1 MKKTNGRPARRLM
14 LLTAAALALALLH
27 IGAQAAG
34 SGSCGSGVSYTLSD
48 AGMLTVS
55 GTGTMTSHPWAA
67 GDVTSAVIEQGVTSI
82 CNAAFQNCAR
92 MTDIT
97 IADSVTRIGTGAFKN
112 CAGLTAVAIPASVT
126 RINDSTFSGCVSL
139 ASVTI
144 PDGVTRIDSSAFAS
158 CRSLTAVALPGG
170 LTAVSNYTFMG
181 CSGLASVAF
190 PDSLATVGNQAFYGC
205 KALRGIDLPDSLTG
219 IGTQA
224 FAGCDGLTAVTI
236 PAGVTGIGKN
246 AFSDCDALSRAEIL
260 GSDVTF
266 GEDVFS
272 AQPTIYCYEQSDAAF
287 WAAEQGYTRVFLDT
301 LDPDGA
307 RAVTLPDAFSLS
319 LGDSRTLTACVFPRF
334 DHPAVAWS
342 SSAPDT
348 VSAAD
353 GTVTALAPGTAVIT
367 AAVGG
372 VSASVAVTAYAPW
385 PVSAIAFEEQEP
397 AVKQYAALQLHAVAT
412 LGDITLVN
420 RMVAFA
426 SSDADIATVDENGLV
441 RGVAPGTAVITA
453 SADGAPPAQVAVTVT
468 QANTLILPAALR
480 EIGAEAF
487 EGLPMDAVIV
497 PDGCTVIGSR
507 AFADCENLIYAR
519 IPAGASDI
527 ADDAFEGS
535 DQAVLNRD

>member
-1 MKKTNGRPARRLM
+1 MKKTNGRPARRLT
-14 LLTAAALALALLH
+14 LLTAAVLALALLH

-48 AGMLTVS
+48 AGVLTVS

-112 CAGLTAVAIPASVT
+112 CAGLTAVALPSSVT

-181 CSGLASVAF
+181 CGGLAAVAF

-205 KALRGIDLPDSLTG
+205 KALRGIDLPDTLTG

-224 FAGCDGLTAVTI
+224 FAGCGLTAVTI

-272 AQPTIYCYEQSDAAF
+272 AQPTVYCYEQSDAAS
-287 WAAEQGYTRVFLDT
+287 WAAEQGYTRVFLDA
-301 LDPDGA
+301 LDADSV
-307 RAVTLPDAFSLS
+307 RTVTLPDAFRLS
-319 LGDSRTLTACVFPRF
+319 LGDSRALAACVFPRF

-342 SSAPDT
+342 SSAPET

-353 GTVTALAPGTAVIT
+353 GTATALAPGTAVIT
-367 AAVGG
+367 ATVGG
-372 VSASVAVTAYAPW
+372 VSATVEVTAYAPW
-385 PVSAIAFEEQEP
+385 PVSAIAFEEQNP
-397 AVKQYAALQLHAVAT
+397 AVKQYATLQLHAVAT
-412 LGDITLVN
+412 LGDVTLVN

-453 SADGAPPAQVAVTVT
+453 SADSAPPAQVAVTVT

-487 EGLPMDAVIV
+487 AGLPMDAVIV
-497 PDGCTVIGSR
+497 PDGCTIISSR

-519 IPAGASDI
+519 IPADASDI

-535 DQAVLNRD
+535 DQAALDRD